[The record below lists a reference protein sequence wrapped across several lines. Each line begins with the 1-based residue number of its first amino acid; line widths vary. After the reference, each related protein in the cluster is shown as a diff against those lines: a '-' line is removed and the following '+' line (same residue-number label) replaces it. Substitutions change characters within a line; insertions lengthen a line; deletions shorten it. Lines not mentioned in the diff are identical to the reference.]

1 MRRSAPHT
9 PLPATLVVLL
19 AAAHPTPAA
28 AGSPPPPQPAS
39 HLPYQALG
47 SVDVGTG
54 ESSIFLFNGTRY
66 LLDNIF
72 CGWIDHYGQWDPRF
86 RNHSY
91 VRIREFASGRLVA
104 NVTESIGTSF
114 VSAFVDHD
122 QPGGDV
128 LWLSAN
134 NDDRCNHGPVGRR
147 RQANFPSQIGV
158 LSLSSRDLKTF
169 SVAMAAP
176 GVGTCNTE
184 VARVSSVAPGL
195 PPHKYVMIVE
205 HFARGMENIFLVN
218 NNHDGDLSHGWLPAG
233 SNGSD
238 WMAASVGKWGGAAPG
253 GGPSIRWEGGRY
265 YVITG
270 GRTVQLCRSK
280 DLGER
285 DRSPA
290 CLRWAASHPDGHGA
304 VFQA

>member
-9 PLPATLVVLL
+9 PLLATLVALL

-104 NVTESIGTSF
+104 NVSESIGTSF

-147 RQANFPSQIGV
+147 RQANFSSQVGV

-169 SVAMAAP
+169 AVAMAAP

-184 VARVSSVAPGL
+184 VARVSSVAQGL

-205 HFARGMENIFLVN
+205 HFARGMENIFLVV
-218 NNHDGDLSHGWLPAG
+218 GPATVCPSHLTTR
-233 SNGSD
+233 
-238 WMAASVGKWGGAAPG
+238 SV
-253 GGPSIRWEGGRY
+253 
-265 YVITG
+265 
-270 GRTVQLCRSK
+270 
-280 DLGER
+280 
-285 DRSPA
+285 
-290 CLRWAASHPDGHGA
+290 
-304 VFQA
+304 